1 MKNIY
6 RLYTGSKKQNIQICF
21 SPKSILRNSQNI
33 INLFL
38 LVAVCAMVL
47 ILIGCSKQ
55 KKKAPALS
63 KVIIRT
69 VPDKANI
76 TLISHRK
83 KIGFSPWSANLP
95 KGMYVFEFSKP
106 GYKTTWRKI
115 FCTPGSKEPLE
126 VKMEPIATSVIV
138 ETTPEGVTLKEGNKV
153 IGETPLIL
161 HNLSLGVHTYSLSK
175 PGYSPREITV
185 QIDDERPK
193 LVTAN
198 MNSNIG
204 TIVIRSNPP
213 DCNIFIDGEPK
224 GKTPATLTM
233 EQGDH
238 NLKIQKTGFAPYKE
252 SVAVLRGETTRVN
265 VNLQELPGS
274 IEVVSNPKDSTLI
287 INGKQYNN
295 TPTTIKNL
303 PPGKYTIQVSHDKYD
318 TSTRTV
324 SLAAGQDLVV
334 KIKLDTN
341 MGGIDLIAH
350 PPGITVYVDGRK
362 LGVTKEGAT
371 KDLSKIFEIR
381 NLKSG
386 PHTVTLAHK
395 RAQPSVKKFKVI
407 IKKGQILRPKQI
419 RFWVRDTYIKLKDG
433 REYTG
438 RIAQENEDEVLF
450 EPDPTMRIKYTRD
463 EIKEL
468 RPLKEDE

>member
-6 RLYTGSKKQNIQICF
+6 RLNTGKNIQKKLIYF
-21 SPKSILRNSQNI
+21 SEKLVLRNSQTLLNALLI
-33 INLFL
+33 VAITAMLF
-38 LVAVCAMVL
+38 M
-47 ILIGCSKQ
+47 ISGCSKP

-63 KVIIRT
+63 KVTIRT

-115 FCTPGSKEPLE
+115 TCNPGSKESLE
-126 VKMEPIATSVIV
+126 VKLEPIATSVIM
-138 ETTPEGVTLKEGNKV
+138 ETTPEGVAVKDGNKV
-153 IGETPLIL
+153 VGETPLIL
-161 HNLSLGVHTYSLSK
+161 PHLSLGTHTYSLSK

-193 LVTAN
+193 KVSAN

-204 TIVIRSNPP
+204 TLVVRSNPA

-224 GKTPATLTM
+224 GKTPATLTL
-233 EQGDH
+233 EQGNHD
-238 NLKIQKTGFAPYKE
+238 LKIQRSGFSIYKE
-252 SVAVLRGETTRVN
+252 NVSVLRGETARVN
-265 VNLQELPGS
+265 VKLQELPGS
-274 IEVVSNPKDSTLI
+274 IQIVTIPKDSTLL

-295 TPTTIKNL
+295 TPTTIKDL
-303 PPGKYTIQVSHDKYD
+303 PPGEYKIQVSHDKYD
-318 TSTRTV
+318 SSTRRV
-324 SLAAGQDLVV
+324 SLAAGQDLTV

-350 PPGITVYVDGRK
+350 PPGITVYVDGKK

-395 RAQPSVKKFKVI
+395 RAQPSVKKFKVM

-419 RFWVRDTYIKLKDG
+419 RFWVRDTYLKLKDG

-450 EPDPTMRIKYTRD
+450 EPDPTMRLKYTRD
-463 EIKEL
+463 EIKEI